1 MMNQAER
8 RAVLGRGISKSWQS
22 EPWLGSYYGEEEI
35 EAVVKTIRDS
45 ISDPSIGFGFICE
58 EIKEFER
65 VFAEYIGAKHAIAI
79 ANAGVGLDMML
90 GCLDLSSE
98 DEVIVPATNFQAG
111 LLAVLGQRAKLV
123 MCEVDPVTLCADPND
138 VERRI
143 TPNTRAI
150 LPTHMNGISAPMKE
164 LQELADRHPHPKYGP
179 LKVIGDGARALGAS
193 YRGEKVGK
201 PGWMNVFSFHTMKN
215 MTTLGEGGAITT
227 DDDGIIERLCQM
239 RHFGPDM
246 WGSNYKMT
254 KVQAVVGPIQL
265 RRLDGMISARR
276 DLAKERSE
284 LLSDS
289 PVLTLPA
296 EPEGHYHSFYLYTVL
311 VDRAWAGEK
320 RDQLISH
327 LLERYGVHCLV
338 LNRPVYETSRFVAEH
353 TQGQRLPLS
362 EELGARLFCPPIH
375 PCMSHEDNQYIAAAI
390 LETVETLARGG

>member
-1 MMNQAER
+1 MTQAER
-8 RAVLGRGISKSWQS
+8 KAALANGISKSWQS

-35 EAVVKTIRDS
+35 EAVVKVIRDS
-45 ISDPSIGFGFICE
+45 ISDPSLGFGFICD

-65 VFAEYIGAKHAIAI
+65 VFAEYIGTKYSISI

-90 GCLDLSSE
+90 ACLDLSSE
-98 DEVIVPATNFQAG
+98 DEVIVPAINFQAA
-111 LLAVLGQRAKLV
+111 LMAVLGQGAKLV

-164 LQELADRHPHPKYGP
+164 LHELAERHPHPRYGP

-215 MTTLGEGGAITT
+215 ITTLGEGGAITT
-227 DDDGIIERLCQM
+227 DDDEIVERLRQM
-239 RHFGPDM
+239 RHFGPDL

-265 RRLDGMISARR
+265 RRLDGLIAARR
-276 DLAKERSE
+276 GLAKERSQ
-284 LLSDS
+284 LLSDC
-289 PVLTLPA
+289 PYLTLPT
-296 EPEGHYHSFYLYTVL
+296 EPEGHYHSFYLYTIL
-311 VDRAWAGEK
+311 VDKAWAGDK
-320 RDQLISH
+320 RDQVIKR
-327 LLERYGVHCLV
+327 LLDQYGVHCLV
-338 LNRPVYETSRFVAEH
+338 LNRPVYQTSRFVAQH

-362 EELGARLFCPPIH
+362 EELGGRIFCPPIH
-375 PCMSHEDNQYIAAAI
+375 PRMSHEDNRYIAAAI
-390 LETVETLARGG
+390 LETVDTVARGG

>member
-8 RAVLGRGISKSWQS
+8 AAALGRGISKSWQS

-35 EAVVKTIRDS
+35 EAVVKTIRES
-45 ISDPSIGFGFICE
+45 VSDPSIGFGFICE

-65 VFAEYIGAKHAIAI
+65 VFAEYIGTKYAFAI

-90 GCLDLSSE
+90 ACLDLSSE
-98 DEVIVPATNFQAG
+98 DEVIVPAVNFQAG

-138 VERRI
+138 VEQLL

-150 LPTHMNGISAPMKE
+150 LPTHMNGISAPM
-164 LQELADRHPHPKYGP
+164 QELLELAECHPHPKHGP
-179 LKVIGDGARALGAS
+179 LKVIGDGARALGAG

-201 PGWMNVFSFHTMKN
+201 AGWMNVFSFHTMKN

-227 DDDGIIERLCQM
+227 DDDSIVKRLTQM

-265 RRLDGMISARR
+265 RRLDGMITSRR
-276 DLAKERSE
+276 KLAKERSE
-284 LLSDS
+284 LLSDC
-289 PVLTLPA
+289 PWLTLPA
-296 EPEGHYHSFYLYTVL
+296 EPEGHYHSFYLYTIL
-311 VDRAWAGEK
+311 VDRSWAGEK
-320 RDQLISH
+320 RDQLISL
-327 LLERYGVHCLV
+327 LLEKYGVHCLV
-338 LNRPVYETSRFVAEH
+338 LNRPVYLTSRFVAEH
-353 TQGQRLPLS
+353 TKGQHLPLS
-362 EELGARLFCPPIH
+362 EELGNRLFCPPIH
-375 PCMSHEDNQYIAAAI
+375 PCMSQEDNQYIAAAI
-390 LETVETLARGG
+390 LEAAASLE